1 MRRLLTITGLVMSA
15 VMLASCAASTEAPSE
30 QSSAEETAAAVT
42 ESETEDTA
50 VSSETSDTTVI
61 TESGADTLVVVFSC
75 TGTTK
80 GVADRIADVTDAD
93 LYEIV
98 PAVPYSENEDCYYL
112 DDSVLRAGMII
123 DRPNSSD
130 QFTIGDQDE
139 LIGVYYINKGYRDF
153 RQVNILY
160 QNEEYAIVEPNS
172 LYGLQEYDYIV
183 RSSGIRLYCP
193 LCGLR
198 QNERLLSLTKTC
210 VFHDIFQSERKRS
223 FGKRKHRERGRE
235 NPKRL
240 QESGKRQIRSQ
251 SHLRYE
257 DQT

>member
-98 PAVPYSENEDCYYL
+98 PAVPYTEEDRDWN
-112 DDSVLRAGMII
+112 DDNSRCTVEQSDADVRPEIGSDPI
-123 DRPNSSD
+123 DLEGYEVIFIGYPIWFGEEPRIMDTFVESYDFGDATVIPFCTSGSSD
-130 QFTIGDQDE
+130 IGSSGTNLAANAGSGNWLEGKRFDGDVSEDE
-139 LIGVYYINKGYRDF
+139 LTEWI
-153 RQVNILY
+153 
-160 QNEEYAIVEPNS
+160 ES
-172 LYGLQEYDYIV
+172 LGL
-183 RSSGIRLYCP
+183 
-193 LCGLR
+193 
-198 QNERLLSLTKTC
+198 
-210 VFHDIFQSERKRS
+210 
-223 FGKRKHRERGRE
+223 
-235 NPKRL
+235 
-240 QESGKRQIRSQ
+240 
-251 SHLRYE
+251 
-257 DQT
+257 